1 MVFYFLGQIPVP
13 DEEEALAPQIE
24 PQLNNIDFLQGKDQA
39 FGVGSASI
47 QSLNEEPQEV
57 IDIVEYDATIPGD
70 YQLLCWVWIIEKLQ
84 FLLLCLSRVRLCI
97 FFKKKLISFLKKI
110 RNSNFIGQKVLS
122 CSIISD

>member
-1 MVFYFLGQIPVP
+1 MSISAYPISWWNVRVKQRCHANSFYKQNPASHFSSLFLGQSPVP
-13 DEEEALAPQIE
+13 EEEAVVAPQIE

-70 YQLLCWVWIIEKLQ
+70 YHLLCWV
-84 FLLLCLSRVRLCI
+84 
-97 FFKKKLISFLKKI
+97 
-110 RNSNFIGQKVLS
+110 
-122 CSIISD
+122 

>member
-1 MVFYFLGQIPVP
+1 MFKKAYLPISLYSFEGQSPQQSVP
-13 DEEEALAPQIE
+13 EEEEEEGVAPQIE
-24 PQLNNIDFLQGKDQA
+24 PQLNNIDFRQGQDQA

-97 FFKKKLISFLKKI
+97 FF
-110 RNSNFIGQKVLS
+110 
-122 CSIISD
+122 

>member
-1 MVFYFLGQIPVP
+1 MKCHSKATLPLAFINKILFHIFLLFFLGQSPVP
-13 DEEEALAPQIE
+13 EEEEAVVAPQIE

-84 FLLLCLSRVRLCI
+84 FLL
-97 FFKKKLISFLKKI
+97 F
-110 RNSNFIGQKVLS
+110 G
-122 CSIISD
+122 

>member
-1 MVFYFLGQIPVP
+1 MSKNANLFLYSFKGQSPQQSVP
-13 DEEEALAPQIE
+13 EEEEEGVAPQIE
-24 PQLNNIDFLQGKDQA
+24 PQLNNIDFRQGQDQA

-84 FLLLCLSRVRLCI
+84 FLLLCLSGVRLCI
-97 FFKKKLISFLKKI
+97 FF
-110 RNSNFIGQKVLS
+110 
-122 CSIISD
+122 